1 LRSRVVHRRREPRH
15 ADRSTMTY
23 EFDDA
28 IATLGT
34 NNEVVL
40 PERWTMGPG
49 FAHGGY
55 LMSVALTGAAAM
67 ASKPDPITMSAHF
80 VRPGRVGKANVASR
94 LIKSGRSLATV
105 GTDIVQGGEVVIAT
119 ITTFGDLTEAG
130 DILFQ
135 SVTRPDLAPLDA
147 CIPVPSGDSSLV
159 PRMSENLDL
168 RLTPDSTAWTTGERL
183 ENATMCGWI
192 RFADG
197 RPIDTVSLPMF
208 ADALP
213 PPVFNVGSFAPWTP
227 TIELTIHIRRRPET
241 EWLAMS
247 FHTDLIGGTFFES
260 SGTLWDDDGRLVA
273 MSRQLQLIQR
283 S

>member
-1 LRSRVVHRRREPRH
+1 
-15 ADRSTMTY
+15 MTY

-28 IATLGT
+28 IALDGPE
-34 NNEVVL
+34 NHVVF

-55 LMSVALTGAAAM
+55 LMSVALAAASRV
-67 ASKPDPITMSAHF
+67 APKPDPITMSAHF
-80 VRPGRVGKANVASR
+80 VRPGKVGEATVSTR

-105 GTDIVQGGEVVIAT
+105 EADVIQSGEVDIAT
-119 ITTFGDLTEAG
+119 ITTFGDLSDAG

-135 SVTRPDLAPLDA
+135 SVEPPDLAPRER
-147 CIPVPSGDSSLV
+147 CIKAPGGDDPRV
-159 PRMSENLDL
+159 PRMSDNIDL

-183 ENATMCGWI
+183 ENATMSGWL
-192 RFADG
+192 RFADS
-197 RPIDTVSLPMF
+197 RPIDIVSLPMF

-213 PPVFNVGSFAPWTP
+213 PPVFNVGAFAPWTP
-227 TIELTIHIRRRPET
+227 TIELTIHIRRRPDT
-241 EWLAMS
+241 EWLGVW

-260 SGTLWDDDGRLVA
+260 SGTLWDDSGNLVA